1 MEDRGA
7 SELEARETEAKTP
20 GAPGVVVFEV
30 ATAGRVGLQLRYSGG
45 PRLNEIRYAEQLLTM
60 RHLAGEDVAGLSRTA
75 RRGAARTGEQERT
88 ECGGEWASTL
98 ASTARPPDTFSPTQ
112 GSDVTESE
120 KRRADL
126 LEWLYDYRGEQPGAM
141 PAVVDFLDG
150 EPDEHTE
157 ELWRGTLRGL
167 KRDGLIILAE
177 SYGFG
182 GVSALITD
190 RGRAAVEAWRQH
202 QAAEREAQERRRA
215 DPALRRAAAT
225 NGLLR
230 WAYGQD
236 PDGTKWLYVDQFL
249 SSAHSLYEGE
259 RLPEDLV
266 RRAALN
272 LQENELVRGDKG
284 VAEIEE
290 PIVVQITPLG
300 QDCIESGGDVA
311 SYLRQRHER
320 ATNITNFHGPVSGN
334 VTWDSTHVTQTATTT
349 GMAGDELAA
358 LVRAIAE
365 AVPVLG
371 LSEEHQAAVRRNV
384 EVIEGELGQPEP
396 DQHTIKNL
404 MRRTVD
410 VIGGTANSA
419 LGLLLSGYAKELMRS
434 AGIPIG

>member
-1 MEDRGA
+1 M
-7 SELEARETEAKTP
+7 
-20 GAPGVVVFEV
+20 
-30 ATAGRVGLQLRYSGG
+30 
-45 PRLNEIRYAEQLLTM
+45 
-60 RHLAGEDVAGLSRTA
+60 
-75 RRGAARTGEQERT
+75 
-88 ECGGEWASTL
+88 
-98 ASTARPPDTFSPTQ
+98 
-112 GSDVTESE
+112 TESE
-120 KRRADL
+120 KRRVDL
-126 LEWLYDYRGEQPGAM
+126 LEWLYNYRGGQPGAM

-190 RGRAAVEAWRQH
+190 RGRAAVEAWRKH
-202 QAAEREAQERRRA
+202 QGAEREAQERRRA
-215 DPALRRAAAT
+215 DPALRRAASA

-230 WAYGQD
+230 WAYEQD

-249 SSAHSLYEGE
+249 SSAHSFYEGQ
-259 RLPEDLV
+259 RLPENLV

-284 VAEIEE
+284 VAETEG
-290 PIVVQITPLG
+290 PIVVQITTLG

-334 VTWDSTHVTQTATTT
+334 VTWDSTHVTQTASTT
-349 GMAGDELAA
+349 GMAGDELAV

-371 LSEEHQAAVRRNV
+371 LSEEQQAAVRRNV
-384 EVIEGELGQPEP
+384 EVIEGELGQQQP
-396 DQHTIKNL
+396 DQQVVKTL
-404 MRRTVD
+404 LRRTLDLV
-410 VIGGTANSA
+410 GSTANST
-419 LGLLLSGYAKELMRS
+419 LGLLLAGYAKELMRS
-434 AGIPIG
+434 AGIPIA